1 MESIRRGG
9 AIAIAFAALAV
20 AVSLV
25 PQTALA
31 APPYPV
37 SYDFPGAL
45 AAQGAAPDSPPPGA
59 NDWSC
64 RPSHLHPEPVVLVHG
79 LLANQTVN
87 FHTISPLLANDG
99 YCVFSLTYGTKEG
112 VTTPVYQPGGLI
124 RLEQSAEQLKSFVGR
139 VLGATGAAKVDI
151 VGHSEGSLMPNYYV
165 RFLGGRAVVD
175 DYVGLTTLWDGT
187 NLGALGTAAA
197 MGASLGLTPAVI
209 NALAPFCESCPQF
222 LTGSDFIKKINEGG
236 VADPAVEY
244 TNIVTR
250 LDELVVPYTSG
261 LMDPAGN
268 VTNHVVQD
276 HCALDLAEHL
286 TVAVDP
292 ITTTLIQNALA
303 PEHPRPVPCTPV
315 VPPIGAP
322 GYPAPEPLDSDGD
335 GTPDYAALSHSSNPP
350 AGNPPA
356 GAAGGKA
363 ASKKPRARCKK
374 GKKARPEKR
383 RCRRAAARPPH
394 HERRAKP

>member
-1 MESIRRGG
+1 MEFIRRGG
-9 AIAIAFAALAV
+9 AIAVAFAAV

-25 PQTALA
+25 PQAARA

-45 AAQGAAPDSPPPGA
+45 AAQGAAPNSPPPGA

-99 YCVFSLTYGTKEG
+99 YCVYSLTYGTKEG
-112 VTTPVYQPGGLI
+112 VATPVYQPGGLI
-124 RLEQSAEQLKSFVGR
+124 KLEQSAEQVKSFVGT
-139 VLGATGAAKVDI
+139 VLAATGAAKVDI
-151 VGHSEGSLMPNYYV
+151 VGHSEGSLMPNHYV
-165 RFLGGRAVVD
+165 RFLGGSAVVD

-187 NLGALGTAAA
+187 NLGALGTVAA
-197 MGASLGLTPAVI
+197 MGAPLGLTPAFI
-209 NALAPFCESCPQF
+209 DALAPLCESCPQF

-236 VADPAVEY
+236 VADPAVDY
-244 TNIVTR
+244 TNIVTI

-261 LMDPAGN
+261 LMEPGAN

-292 ITTTLIQNALA
+292 IATTLIQNALA
-303 PEHPRPVPCTPV
+303 PEHARPVPCTPV

-322 GYPAPEPLDSDGD
+322 GYPAPAPLDSDGD
-335 GTPDYAALSHSSNPP
+335 GAPDYAAVSHSSNAP
-350 AGNPPA
+350 AGNQPA
-356 GAAGGKA
+356 GTAGGKV

-374 GKKARPEKR
+374 AKRKARKGK
-383 RCRRAAARPPH
+383 RCRRR
-394 HERRAKP
+394 